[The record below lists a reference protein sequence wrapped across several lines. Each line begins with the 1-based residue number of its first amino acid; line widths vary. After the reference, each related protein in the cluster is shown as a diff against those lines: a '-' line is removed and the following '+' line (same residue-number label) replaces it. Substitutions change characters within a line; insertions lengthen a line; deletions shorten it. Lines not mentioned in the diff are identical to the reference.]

1 MIPKIIHYCW
11 FGGNPKPKMAEKCIA
26 SWKKYCPG
34 WEIIEWNEAN
44 FDVNQNGYTKMCIE
58 QKKYAFL
65 SDYVRLKV
73 VAEHG
78 GVYFDTDVEL
88 LKPIDELLENEAF
101 FGFETPEYVASGL
114 GFGSVAHGTVID
126 AMLREYDELLDGTQ
140 GVRMCPA
147 LNTAAL
153 EKLGLVRDGSKQ
165 TVAGALILP
174 ADYLNPYESTTGR
187 LNKTKNTI
195 SVHWYSA
202 SWMNWRKKLRSA
214 ITRPL
219 HRIFGE
225 DCFKWLKKRN
235 IS

>member
-11 FGGNPKPKMAEKCIA
+11 FGGNPKPKLAKKCIA
-26 SWKKYCPG
+26 SWKKHCPG
-34 WEIIEWNEAN
+34 WQIIEWNESN

-73 VAEHG
+73 VEEHG
-78 GVYFDTDVEL
+78 GVYFDTDVEVL
-88 LKPIDELLENEAF
+88 RPIDKLLENEAF
-101 FGFETPEYVASGL
+101 FGYETPKYVASGL
-114 GFGSVAHGTVID
+114 GFGSVAHGTVIE

-153 EKLGLVRDGSKQ
+153 EKLGLIRNGSKQ
-165 TVAGALILP
+165 IVAGALILP
-174 ADYLNPYESTTGR
+174 VEYLNPYEANTGR
-187 LNKTKNTI
+187 RNKTKNTY
-195 SVHWYSA
+195 SVHWYNA
-202 SWMNWRKKLRSA
+202 SWMRPDQKLRIA

-225 DCFKWLKKRN
+225 DCFKWLKK
-235 IS
+235 

>member
-11 FGGNPKPKMAEKCIA
+11 FGGNPKPKLADKCIA

-34 WEIIEWNEAN
+34 WEIIEWNESN
-44 FDVNQNGYTKMCIE
+44 FDVDQNGYTKMCIE

-88 LKPIDELLENEAF
+88 LKPIDALLEMEGF

-114 GFGSVAHGTVID
+114 GFGSVAHGRVID

-174 ADYLNPYESTTGR
+174 VEYLNPYESSTGR
-187 LNKTKNTI
+187 LRKTKNTL

-202 SWMNWRKKLRSA
+202 SWMSWKKKLRSA

-225 DCFKWLKKRN
+225 DCFKWLKK
-235 IS
+235 

>member
-1 MIPKIIHYCW
+1 MIPQKIHYCW
-11 FGGNPKPKMAEKCIA
+11 FGGNPKPKLAEKCIA

-34 WEIIEWNEAN
+34 WEIIEWNESN
-44 FDVNQNGYTKMCIE
+44 FDVNQNGYTRMCTE

-78 GVYFDTDVEL
+78 GIYFDTDVEL
-88 LKPIDELLENEAF
+88 LRPINDLLENEAF

-114 GFGSVAHGTVID
+114 GFGSAAHGTAIK
-126 AMLREYDELLDGTQ
+126 AMLREYDLLLDGTKGVQ
-140 GVRMCPA
+140 GCPG

-165 TVAGALILP
+165 TVAGALVLP
-174 ADYLNPYESTTGR
+174 VEYLNPYESSTGR
-187 LNKTKNTI
+187 LHKTKHTY
-195 SVHWYSA
+195 SVHWYNA
-202 SWMNWRKKLRSA
+202 SWMDWKQKLRSA

-225 DCFKWLKKRN
+225 DCFKWLKK
-235 IS
+235 